1 MQLEKPDFNELLPL
15 LAQDLKSKVTNHHFK
30 VNSSSGKGYCWSEKL
45 PSGITMLVSDTCLL
59 ENYSIERCESG
70 EHYYTLQFNEEAA
83 DETEDAVKL
92 KRSQDEFQSFVKLS
106 HTLLPESYTFPAT
119 KRLRSVKFFF
129 NKSHLSSLLGKDTV
143 EDVINQYFP
152 VVMKSENLEPIAT
165 EYRVMLD
172 DLWNE
177 KIIQPLRL
185 NYIQNRVLLLLEKYI
200 IKLYERRDVTGKK
213 VKRSEDETLRLMKVE
228 ALLVKNFAVAPP
240 TIDELSRI
248 SAMSPTKLKN
258 DFKSLYGYPIY
269 EYYQKNRMLKA
280 KSLLVLAKYTIKEVG
295 IMVGYSNLSHF
306 ANTFKKEFG
315 FLPSEITAKDGVLVY
330 HHK

>member
-1 MQLEKPDFNELLPL
+1 MHLEKPDFVELLHL
-15 LAQDLKSKVTNHHFK
+15 LAHNFKSKVTNCQFA
-30 VNSSSGKGYCWSEKL
+30 VNAQYGKGYCWAEKL
-45 PSGITMLVSDTCLL
+45 PSGITILVSDTCLK
-59 ENYSIERCESG
+59 ENLVIERPEG
-70 EHYYTLQFNEEAA
+70 DEHYFTLQFNEEAA
-83 DETEDAVKL
+83 DETELPVKS
-92 KRSQDEFQSFVKLS
+92 KRNAAEFESFVKLS
-106 HTLLPESYTFPAT
+106 HTLIPETFVFPST

-129 NKSHLSSLLGKDTV
+129 SKEHLSNLVGKQAIEEV
-143 EDVINQYFP
+143 LSQYFP
-152 VVMKSENLEPIAT
+152 VVMKADNLEPIAT

-172 DLWNE
+172 DLWTDKMN
-177 KIIQPLRL
+177 QPLRL

-200 IKLYERRDVTGKK
+200 IKLYERRDVQGKK
-213 VKRSEDETLRLMKVE
+213 VRRSEDETLRLMKVE

-258 DFKSLYGYPIY
+258 DFKALYGLPIY

-315 FLPSEITAKDGVLVY
+315 YLPSEITAKDGVLVY
-330 HHK
+330 NK